1 MLVSFSAHMSNTN
14 FQTEYLVFLLP
25 CNLLFSSIFSNC
37 SCKCCGLDCVFV
49 LELLNLSQHTVKLER
64 MDEAVTMT
72 VISLFVFHQ
81 GVMQSWEALLGCL
94 T

>member
-1 MLVSFSAHMSNTN
+1 MSTN
-14 FQTEYLVFLLP
+14 
-25 CNLLFSSIFSNC
+25 
-37 SCKCCGLDCVFV
+37 
-49 LELLNLSQHTVKLER
+49 TVKLER

-72 VISLFVFHQ
+72 VISLFFFPHQ